1 MIEDIKAWE
10 NLDEILSVDGIDT
23 FFVAPSDFAA
33 SMGYINNITHP
44 EVQEKLDDSINRIV
58 SSGKTAGTLAN
69 DENVELRNFGIKA
82 TEAGIISLSILS
94 PIITHSSEDTFNTFI
109 T

>member
-1 MIEDIKAWE
+1 MIEDIEAWK

-44 EVQEKLDDSINRIV
+44 EVQEKLDDSFNRII

-69 DENVELRNFGIKA
+69 DENVEKFVDMGVRVISVGIYDWLGKGSRNFIDKA
-82 TEAGIISLSILS
+82 NSAL
-94 PIITHSSEDTFNTFI
+94 
-109 T
+109 